1 MPVRRRRPPA
11 GPARAARR
19 LALLGAGLAIAI
31 AFLFTALSARR
42 WPEYRFLRRWDAAH
56 PAAATPFARRDAV
69 STARPTPSVA
79 SVHRRLAAAVAT
91 RAAAPTI
98 YDGAYVTLDY
108 PGGDV
113 TPDRGVCTDLV
124 VRAFR
129 DIGID
134 LQRAVHEDM
143 TADFGA
149 YPTIWGSDAP
159 NANIDHRRVPNLM
172 VFFTRAGA
180 ARPNSV
186 DAADYLPGDVI
197 AWQLGGGMTHIGIL
211 TDRYSDDG
219 LRPLVAHHIGGTPVV
234 ADFLFARPVIGH
246 FRYP

>member
-1 MPVRRRRPPA
+1 M
-11 GPARAARR
+11 
-19 LALLGAGLAIAI
+19 
-31 AFLFTALSARR
+31 
-42 WPEYRFLRRWDAAH
+42 DH
-56 PAAATPFARRDAV
+56 
-69 STARPTPSVA
+69 
-79 SVHRRLAAAVAT
+79 
-91 RAAAPTI
+91 
-98 YDGAYVTLDY
+98 
-108 PGGDV
+108 
-113 TPDRGVCTDLV
+113 V

-129 DIGID
+129 DIGVD

-143 TADFGA
+143 AADFGA
-149 YPTIWGSDAP
+149 YPTIWGADAP

-172 VFFTRAGA
+172 VFFARAGA
-180 ARPNSV
+180 ALPNSV

-219 LRPLVAHHIGGTPVV
+219 RRPLVAHHIAGTPVV